1 MPRRERKPM
10 RAGGAGH
17 PVPGEKA
24 PWAGKGGSESGARY
38 LEACRRRAVT
48 VKSRREFGQLTIE
61 TLAAVACEHRLTTM
75 RLGAIKSLEAGD
87 TKRHLAALRKI
98 ERCETAPPSVR
109 TAAHQA
115 GNVVQARIE
124 AR

>member
-10 RAGGAGH
+10 K
-17 PVPGEKA
+17 PGEGKQPNRGTG
-24 PWAGKGGSESGARY
+24 PWAGQGAQTSGARY
-38 LEACRRRAVT
+38 LESCRRRAVGVT
-48 VKSRREFGQLTIE
+48 NKREFGQLNVE
-61 TLAAVACEHRLTTM
+61 TLVYVACEHRLVTM

-87 TKRHLAALRKI
+87 TKRHLSALRSI
-98 ERCETAPPSVR
+98 ERCEAAGPSVR

-124 AR
+124 AK